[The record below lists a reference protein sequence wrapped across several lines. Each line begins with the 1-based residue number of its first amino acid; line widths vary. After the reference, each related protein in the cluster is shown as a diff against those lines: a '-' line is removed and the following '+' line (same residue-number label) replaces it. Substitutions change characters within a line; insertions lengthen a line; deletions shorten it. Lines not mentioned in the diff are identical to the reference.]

1 MRVSLCLAAAA
12 VLAAGCA
19 SKSADVAP
27 SYVSPMQYQHYDCQQ
42 LTAEGKRVSMAAHEA
57 AGVQASNR
65 TKDVVATTV
74 GVVVLWP
81 VLFAVSGDNAKTAE
95 LARLKGEMGAIEQA
109 SIQKR
114 CGISFRQAQQ

>member
-1 MRVSLCLAAAA
+1 VYLLPTTACC
-12 VLAAGCA
+12 GT
-19 SKSADVAP
+19 
-27 SYVSPMQYQHYDCQQ
+27 

-57 AGVQASNR
+57 AGVQDSNR